1 MAFQRRGRPWKC
13 GKCHGRFK
21 HYDMYE
27 SQRPNA
33 VDHLEDGDTC
43 WRVCAGCEMDLR
55 QDEWGSWSD
64 ADRARRGSDYL
75 AAKRSRS
82 SSSGITKARHGTIK
96 APMPSSWP
104 RS

>member
-55 QDEWGSWSD
+55 QDEWGSWPD
-64 ADRARRGSDYL
+64 ADRACRGSDYL
-75 AAKRSRS
+75 AARAINQYFKRN
-82 SSSGITKARHGTIK
+82 INERHGASK
-96 APMPSSWP
+96 ATMPSS
-104 RS
+104 RSRR